1 VLIADLDARLDE
13 FGRLVAACRQTLLAI
28 ENDPTYLVVRA
39 AAPTGVTAQQAGT
52 LLEGLPDT
60 WSHLASVEAVL
71 GEAREAL
78 SHRNPSHAH
87 QLLAGPSVMW
97 AMRDGAMRQFTVNE
111 SLTALSDQLTNARD
125 RLIAI
130 ETAWTSTLPHLE
142 ADRKELDKLEL
153 VASDLA
159 SGHMNELAGLRQRLD
174 AAITGMRND
183 PLGAQHVD
191 RIGTDL
197 ARLRAVLGDLRVR
210 RDQLPARI
218 TAARSSLQIIAATI
232 VRGREAH
239 TEASTKLVN
248 PAGLLPPVPDTA
260 VTGPD
265 GLASRLDRLSAGAAS
280 TWRQRSGELDSW
292 MTSADELLTQAKRVE
307 RANAEPIA
315 RRDELR
321 GRLTAYHAK
330 ALATGRVED
339 AHLVDLYDAACQRL
353 FATPA
358 DIRLA
363 ARAVLAYAN
372 AVNGEPK

>member
-39 AAPTGVTAQQAGT
+39 AAPAGVTAQQAGH

-60 WSHLASVEAVL
+60 WNHLASVEAVL
-71 GEAREAL
+71 GETREAL
-78 SHRNPSHAH
+78 AHRNPSHAH

-97 AMRDGAMRQFTVNE
+97 TMRDGAMRQFTVNE
-111 SLTALSDQLTNARD
+111 SLTALSDQLATARD

-153 VASDLA
+153 IASELA
-159 SGHMNELAGLRQRLD
+159 SGHMNELSALRLRVD
-174 AAITGMRND
+174 GAITGMRND
-183 PLGAQHVD
+183 PLGTQHVD
-191 RIGTDL
+191 RIDKDL
-197 ARLRAVLGDLRVR
+197 ARVRATLDDLRVR

-218 TAARSSLQIIAATI
+218 TAARNALQVIVAT
-232 VRGREAH
+232 VERGREAH
-239 TEASTKLVN
+239 HESSTKLVDPVGLM
-248 PAGLLPPVPDTA
+248 PAVPEAA

-265 GLASRLDRLSAGAAS
+265 GLAARLDRVSASSATS
-280 TWRQRSGELDSW
+280 WRQRSTELDSW
-292 MTSADELLTQAKRVE
+292 MVAADELLDRAKRVE

-321 GRLTAYHAK
+321 GRLSAYHAK
-330 ALATGRVED
+330 ALAIGRIEDPQLVELFD
-339 AHLVDLYDAACQRL
+339 TACKRL

-358 DIRLA
+358 DLRLA

-372 AVNGEPK
+372 AVNGDHS

>member
-39 AAPTGVTAQQAGT
+39 AAPTGVTAQQAGD

-71 GEAREAL
+71 GETREAL
-78 SHRNPSHAH
+78 GHRNPNHAH

-97 AMRDGAMRQFTVNE
+97 TMRDGSMRQFTVNE
-111 SLTALSDQLTNARD
+111 SLTALSDQLMTARD

-153 VASDLA
+153 AASELA
-159 SGHMNELAGLRQRLD
+159 SGHMNELSALRLRVD
-174 AAITGMRND
+174 TAITGMRND
-183 PLGAQHVD
+183 PLGTQQVD
-191 RIGTDL
+191 RIEKDL
-197 ARLRAVLGDLRVR
+197 ARLRAVLEDLRVR

-218 TAARSSLQIIAATI
+218 TSARGSLQVIAATI
-232 VRGREAH
+232 TRGGVAHAEA
-239 TEASTKLVN
+239 AAKLVD
-248 PAGLLPPVPDTA
+248 PAGLIPPVPDSA
-260 VTGPD
+260 VSGPD
-265 GLASRLDRLSAGAAS
+265 GLASRLDRLSAGTAS
-280 TWRQRSGELDSW
+280 TWRQRSSELDTW
-292 MTSADELLTQAKRVE
+292 MVAADELLAQAKRVE
-307 RANAEPIA
+307 RANTEPVA

-321 GRLTAYHAK
+321 GRLSAYHAK
-330 ALATGRVED
+330 ALATGRSEN
-339 AHLVDLYDAACQRL
+339 AHLVELYDTACRHL

-358 DIRLA
+358 DLRLA

-372 AVNGEPK
+372 AVNGDQ